1 MVCVLSDVVEGLI
14 LSELPERSTSPEV
27 EQLCT
32 TPCSLATL
40 PVLAVCWSVG
50 LRFTLLPALEM
61 AVDGEAP
68 PLVIL
73 LSENP

>member
-1 MVCVLSDVVEGLI
+1 MVWSHVAVTVAGAFSVPTLI
-14 LSELPERSTSPEV
+14 ELPVKSRSPAV

-61 AVDGEAP
+61 TVDGEAP
-68 PLVIL
+68 RL
-73 LSENP
+73 